1 MHDSLIALLRELD
14 ADGYQ
19 FTCVTPRTHQRILTH
34 RGRDARAADLRDIFG
49 WNLPFAR
56 DLLQGPVLDAL
67 KDAGGMAQDGDLF
80 RSRYRVAE
88 LDGRLFLHSSFPTT
102 QEDSVFF
109 GPDTHRFA
117 RFLAAELA
125 DLPDVAHV
133 VDLGAGGGAGGI
145 LVAGLAEPARVTLT
159 DINPKALELAAAN
172 AAAAGVEVELTRGDL
187 AAVDGTPDLIVAN
200 PPFMADAGSRTY
212 RDGGGDLGTG
222 LSVEWAKAAMA
233 RLADGGAML
242 LYTGSP
248 IVAGEDR
255 LLTALSDAV
264 DEAGCTLR
272 YDELDPDIFGE
283 ELDQPAYVDAQVERI
298 AAVGAVLRKE

>member
-1 MHDSLIALLRELD
+1 MHDSLVALLRELD

-19 FTCVTPRTHQRILTH
+19 FTCVTPRTHQRILAR
-34 RGRDARAADLRDIFG
+34 RGKDALAADLRDVFG

-56 DLLQGPVLDAL
+56 DLLPGPILDAL
-67 KDAGGMAQDGDLF
+67 KEADGIEAAGDLH
-80 RSRYRVAE
+80 RSRFRVAE

-102 QEDSVFF
+102 DEDSVFF

-125 DLPDVAHV
+125 DLPDVRHV

-145 LVAGLAEPARVTLT
+145 VVAGLAEPQRVTLT
-159 DINPKALELAAAN
+159 DINPRALAFAAAN
-172 AAAAGVEVELTRGDL
+172 ADAAGIDVELVTGDL
-187 AAVDGTPDLIVAN
+187 AAVDGSPDLIIAN
-200 PPFMADAGSRTY
+200 PPFMSDAGSRTY

-222 LSVEWAKAAMA
+222 LSVEWAMAAMA
-233 RLADGGAML
+233 RLADDGAML

-255 LLTALSDAV
+255 LLGALSDAA
-264 DEAGCTLR
+264 DEAGCSLR

-283 ELDQPAYVDAQVERI
+283 ELDQPAYADAAVERI
-298 AAVGAVLRKE
+298 AAVGAVIRKA

>member
-19 FTCVTPRTHQRILTH
+19 FTCVTPRTHQRILTR
-34 RGRDARAADLRDIFG
+34 RGRDARAADLRDVFG

-145 LVAGLAEPARVTLT
+145 LVAGLAEPDQVTLT

-172 AAAAGVEVELTRGDL
+172 AAAASVEVELTRGDL
-187 AAVDGTPDLIVAN
+187 AAVDGTPDLIIAN
-200 PPFMADAGSRTY
+200 PPFMADASSRTY

-233 RLADGGAML
+233 RLTDGGAML

-255 LLTALSDAV
+255 LLTALSDAA

-298 AAVGAVLRKE
+298 AAIGAVLRKE

>member
-1 MHDSLIALLRELD
+1 MDENLVALLRELD

-19 FTCVTPRTHQRILTH
+19 FTCVTPRTHQRILAR
-34 RGRDARAADLRDIFG
+34 RGKDARAETLRDVFG

-56 DLLQGPVLDAL
+56 DLLPGPILDAL
-67 KDAGGMAQDGDLF
+67 KEADGVEPAGDLH
-80 RSRYRVAE
+80 RSRLRVAE
-88 LDGRLFLHSSFPTT
+88 LDGRLFLHSSFPTA

-117 RFLAAELA
+117 RFLAAEVA
-125 DLPDVAHV
+125 DLPDVAHL

-145 LVAGLAEPARVTLT
+145 VVAGLAEPQRVTLT
-159 DINPKALELAAAN
+159 DINSKALTFAAAN
-172 AAAAGVEVELTRGDL
+172 AEAAGIEVELVEGDL
-187 AAVDGTPDLIVAN
+187 SSVDGSPDLIIAN
-200 PPFMADAGSRTY
+200 PPFMADAGERTY

-233 RLADGGAML
+233 RLSEGGTML

-255 LLTALSDAV
+255 LLGALSDAA
-264 DEAGCTLR
+264 DEAGCSLR

-283 ELDQPAYVDAQVERI
+283 ELDQPAYVEAHVERI
-298 AAVGAVLRKE
+298 AAVGAVIRRL

>member
-1 MHDSLIALLRELD
+1 MHDSLVALLRELD

-19 FTCVTPRTHQRILTH
+19 FTCVTPRTHQRILAR
-34 RGRDARAADLRDIFG
+34 RGRQAQAESVRDVFG
-49 WNLPFAR
+49 WNLPFVR
-56 DLLQGPVLDAL
+56 DLLPGPILDAL
-67 KDAGGMAQDGDLF
+67 KDADGIEPAGDLL
-80 RSRYRVAE
+80 RSRLRVAE

-102 QEDSVFF
+102 DEDSVFF

-125 DLPDVAHV
+125 DLPDVQHV

-145 LVAGLAEPARVTLT
+145 VVAGLAEPQRVTLT
-159 DINPKALELAAAN
+159 DINPRALAFAAAN
-172 AAAAGVEVELTRGDL
+172 AEAAGTEVELVTGDL
-187 AAVDGTPDLIVAN
+187 AAVEGTPDLIIAN
-200 PPFMADAGSRTY
+200 PPFMSDAGSRTY

-222 LSVEWAKAAMA
+222 LSLEWAETAMA
-233 RLADGGAML
+233 RLGEGGTML

-255 LLTALSDAV
+255 LLGALSDAA
-264 DEAGCTLR
+264 DEAGCSLR

-283 ELDQPAYVDAQVERI
+283 ELDQPAYVKAQVERI
-298 AAVGAVLRKE
+298 AAVGAVICRL